1 MTPERIAE
9 LRREVDSYDK
19 YDDGSRGEMV
29 DLAREALPE
38 ALDEV
43 ERLRGEVERLR
54 TALSTGTLAL
64 REQLRKARLP
74 GGMTQDGLLR
84 ELEEHYGPLEG
95 FRAWLPKS

>member
-9 LRREVDSYDK
+9 LRREHYADTGV
-19 YDDGSRGEMV
+19 
-29 DLAREALPE
+29 LA

-43 ERLRGEVERLR
+43 ERLRGEVDRLGR
-54 TALSTGTLAL
+54 MVEMA
-64 REQLRKARLP
+64 RKRLP
-74 GGMTQDGLLR
+74 GGMTQDELLR